1 MDKSSKHK
9 INRETVALNDTL
21 DQMDSTDI
29 FRTFHPKTAEYTFFS
44 SAQRTFSKINYILG
58 HNTGLNQFKKI
69 EVLSCTFSDHKITK
83 LEVNHKK
90 NSGKTTNTWRL
101 NNMLLNNKWVKR
113 T

>member
-44 SAQRTFSKINYILG
+44 SAHGTFFRIDHILD
-58 HNTGLNQFKKI
+58 HKTSLNNFKKM
-69 EVLSCTFSDHKITK
+69 EVMPCIFSDYNTMK
-83 LEVNHKK
+83 LEVNLKK
-90 NSGKTTNTWRL
+90 NLERPQIHGD
-101 NNMLLNNKWVKR
+101 
-113 T
+113 